1 MQCEFYFEFRI
12 QLASAIASCGT
23 VSTHVSES
31 LIQWVTWN
39 LIQIFSPS
47 GLEAKES
54 GWLKIRSQAVRK
66 KYTLLFVMENGI
78 R

>member
-31 LIQWVTWN
+31 LIQWVT
-39 LIQIFSPS
+39 
-47 GLEAKES
+47 
-54 GWLKIRSQAVRK
+54 
-66 KYTLLFVMENGI
+66 
-78 R
+78 